1 MRLVFPM
8 FVLAVIAGAA
18 VAAPPDVPR
27 ELKCEPG
34 QLLRI
39 VAKGDKVG
47 TLKNFKDEDAFF
59 DELTPRPK
67 ERRFV
72 FQATKPGVYVV
83 GFFTVGES
91 EGVATTIIVGGGGD
105 EVAPNP
111 KPKPDP
117 KPEPKPQPKPQPA
130 KVESV
135 WVIVVEDV
143 NAVRTIEQART
154 LNDPFWASLKPK
166 HDYRHYQSSS
176 SVAVDNG
183 YIEALKP
190 VGLPGVLVIDP
201 ATGKVLKS
209 FKLGGIG
216 EIQNAV
222 KEVAK

>member
-1 MRLVFPM
+1 MRMIASVC
-8 FVLAVIAGAA
+8 VLAVWACVAT
-18 VAAPPDVPR
+18 AAPPEVPR
-27 ELKCEPG
+27 DLKCEPG

-47 TLKNFKDEDAFF
+47 TLRNFGDGDAFF
-59 DELTPRPK
+59 DELAPKPK

-72 FQATKPGVYVV
+72 FQATKPGTYVV
-83 GFFTVGES
+83 GFWTIGES
-91 EGVATTIIVGGGGD
+91 EGVATTIIVGNAGD
-105 EVAPNP
+105 EVAPKP

-117 KPEPKPQPKPQPA
+117 KPEPA

-176 SVAVDNG
+176 SVALDNG
-183 YIEALKP
+183 YVEALKP

-201 ATGKVLKS
+201 ATGKVLRS
-209 FKLGGIG
+209 FKLGGVS

-222 KEVAK
+222 KEVSK